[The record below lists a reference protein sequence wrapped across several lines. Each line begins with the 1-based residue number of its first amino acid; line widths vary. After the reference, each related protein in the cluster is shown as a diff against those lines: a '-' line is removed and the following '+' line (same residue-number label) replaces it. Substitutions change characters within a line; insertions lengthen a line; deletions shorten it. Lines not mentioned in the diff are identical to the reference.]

1 MREIIA
7 ACLVTLAIA
16 LSAGIARAEMWTSGG
31 LTFSDELGG
40 FKLISVSGTGTI
52 ADPIVIVEELRD
64 VAPVI
69 LVIRGKPVT
78 YDGQEQFEIPRFIH
92 LAVIKI
98 VINSSL
104 RVWAGFDLELQEILK
119 LPSSYGDGLSFDQ
132 IGSFGAARFRS
143 DSFAVSD
150 RLSEPYDRVSY
161 LDGHVDPGSTARFNF
176 VITDPT
182 PPPEFYLV
190 QEPRL
195 LIADGAPGAEAPVTQ
210 QAAR

>member
-1 MREIIA
+1 MRVFLA
-7 ACLVTLAIA
+7 ACLMALVLAV
-16 LSAGIARAEMWTSGG
+16 SSGSARAAMWTSGG

-40 FKLISVSGTGTI
+40 FRLISVSGSGTI

-64 VAPVI
+64 VAPAV
-69 LVIRGKPVT
+69 LVIRGKPVN
-78 YDGQEQFEIPRFIH
+78 DGKQFEIPRFIH

-98 VINSSL
+98 VVNSSK
-104 RVWAGFDLELQEILK
+104 RVWAGFDLELQEVLK
-119 LPSSYGDGLSFDQ
+119 MPSSYGDGLSFDQ
-132 IGSFGAARFRS
+132 IGSFGAAPFRS
-143 DSFAVSD
+143 DSFAISD

-161 LDGHVDPGSTARFNF
+161 LDGHVDPGATARFNF

-182 PPPEFYLV
+182 PAAEFYLV

-195 LIADGAPGAEAPVTQ
+195 LIAERPPDAPADMVQ